1 MISDNSSPQLFS
13 DTDPETENVLIALLR
28 ERQAAG
34 KLRMVNQ
41 LNASVRRLALSGLRE
56 RYPESN
62 EIELKLKLAQLLF
75 GTELAQNI
83 SSMIENRV

>member
-1 MISDNSSPQLFS
+1 MISNNSSLQLFS
-13 DTDPETENVLIALLR
+13 DTDSETENVLIALLR
-28 ERQAAG
+28 DKQAAG

-56 RYPESN
+56 RYPECN